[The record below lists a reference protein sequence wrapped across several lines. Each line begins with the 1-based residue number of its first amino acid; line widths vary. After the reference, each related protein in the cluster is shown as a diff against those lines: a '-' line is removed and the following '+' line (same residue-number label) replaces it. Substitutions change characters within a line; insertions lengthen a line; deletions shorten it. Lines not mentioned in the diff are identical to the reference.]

1 VLITRRSF
9 FAWLFQVLPQPPRG
23 LQVLPTLTC
32 PLGHSTPAFESSF
45 SARTH
50 ICTVC
55 GVYFHVLPV
64 TP

>member
-1 VLITRRSF
+1 MRRRSF
-9 FAWLFQVLPQPPRG
+9 FAWLFQVLPLPPRN
-23 LQVLPTLTC
+23 LQGIVPQVLTC
-32 PLGHSTPAFESSF
+32 PLGHQTPAFESSF

>member
-1 VLITRRSF
+1 MMVSRRNF
-9 FAWLFQVLPQPPRG
+9 FAWLLQVLPMPPRG
-23 LQVLPTLTC
+23 LQTVPMLTC
-32 PLGHSTPAFESSF
+32 PLGHSTPEFESSF

-64 TP
+64 TA